1 MRVIE
6 YTVEDY
12 FEGKKLISFLR
23 GHVKIS
29 VRLLRSL
36 KRVEGGIKINGENAR
51 TVDLLHKGD
60 TVTLSIPED
69 ENHSIPTDY
78 PLDIVYEDDDVLVIN
93 KPAMLPMHES
103 HNHQGDTLA
112 NAVAGYLQK
121 KGKSL
126 AFRAVGRLDKGTS
139 GLVICALNSHAAARL
154 SGSFEKTYYAMATG
168 HYEGTGTIDKP
179 IYRPD
184 PMKTYRTAD
193 DRGDRAVTHY
203 EVLENGK
210 DWSLLKI
217 HLETGRTHQIRVHFA
232 YLGTPLYGDRMYG
245 KEHELIERQALHCGE
260 VTFAHPV
267 TGEVLHLS
275 SPLPEDMARLREFA
289 IADKASGNGK

>member
-1 MRVIE
+1 MREIE

-36 KRVEGGIKINGENAR
+36 KRVDGGIKVNGNHAR
-51 TVDLLHKGD
+51 TIDIIHTGD
-60 TVTLSIPED
+60 RVTITVSEDESSSIP
-69 ENHSIPTDY
+69 IDY
-78 PLDIVYEDDDVLVIN
+78 PLNIIYEDEDVLVID

-112 NAVAGYLQK
+112 NAVSGYLKK

-126 AFRAVGRLDKGTS
+126 SFRAVGRLDKGTS

-154 SGSFEKTYYAMATG
+154 SGNFEKTYFAIATG
-168 HYEGTGTIDKP
+168 KYVDPGTIDKP

-193 DRGDRAVTHY
+193 DRGDRAITHY
-203 EVLENGK
+203 EVLESGEK
-210 DWSLLKI
+210 HSLLKVS
-217 HLETGRTHQIRVHFA
+217 LETGRTHQIRVHFA
-232 YLGTPLYGDRMYG
+232 FLGTPLYGDKMYG
-245 KEHELIERQALHCGE
+245 QEHPLIERQALHCGR
-260 VTFAHPV
+260 VSFAHPV
-267 TGEVLHLS
+267 SGEKIELEAD
-275 SPLPEDMARLREFA
+275 LPEDMTKLLKELR
-289 IADKASGNGK
+289 DNK

>member
-1 MRVIE
+1 MRIIE
-6 YTVEDY
+6 YPVGEY

-36 KRVEGGIKINGENAR
+36 KRVDGGIKINGKNAR
-51 TVDLLHKGD
+51 TIDLLHKGD

-69 ENHSIPTDY
+69 DSHSIPIDY
-78 PLDIVYEDDDVLVIN
+78 ELEIVYEDDDVLVIN

-112 NAVAGYLQK
+112 NAVAGYLKK

-168 HYEGTGTIDKP
+168 HYEGSGTIDKP
-179 IYRPD
+179 IYRPE

-203 EVLENGK
+203 KVLESTK
-210 DWSLLKI
+210 DYSLLKI
-217 HLETGRTHQIRVHFA
+217 RLETGRTHQIRVHFA

-245 KEHELIERQALHCGE
+245 KEHPLIGRQALHCGE
-260 VTFAHPV
+260 VSFKHPV
-267 TGEVLHLS
+267 TGESLTLKAD
-275 SPLPEDMARLREFA
+275 LPEDMKTLRQSA
-289 IADKASGNGK
+289 ITSDGYNS

>member
-1 MRVIE
+1 MREIE
-6 YTVEDY
+6 YIVEDY

-36 KRVEGGIKINGENAR
+36 KRVDGGIRVNGSHAR
-51 TVDLLHKGD
+51 TVDIIHAGD
-60 TVTLSIPED
+60 KVTLTIHDDETSSIP
-69 ENHSIPTDY
+69 IDY
-78 PLDIVYEDDDVLVIN
+78 PLSVVFEDEDILVID

-112 NAVAGYLQK
+112 NAVSGYLKK

-126 AFRAVGRLDKGTS
+126 SFRAVGRLDKGTS

-154 SGSFEKTYYAMATG
+154 SGNFEKTYYAIATG
-168 HYEGTGTIDKP
+168 CYKESGTIDKP

-203 EVLENGK
+203 KVLESGDNY
-210 DWSLLKI
+210 SLLEI
-217 HLETGRTHQIRVHFA
+217 NLETGRTHQIRVHFA
-232 YLGTPLYGDRMYG
+232 FLGTPLFGDRMYG
-245 KEHELIERQALHCGE
+245 KDHPFIERQALHCGKLN
-260 VTFAHPV
+260 FLHPV
-267 TGEVLHLS
+267 TGKKIELEAA
-275 SPLPEDMARLREFA
+275 LPEDMTLLLESLR
-289 IADKASGNGK
+289 IKN

>member
-36 KRVEGGIKINGENAR
+36 KRVDGGIKINGENAR
-51 TVDLLHKGD
+51 TIDLLHKGD
-60 TVTLSIPED
+60 RVTLSIPED
-69 ENHSIPTDY
+69 DSHSIPIDY
-78 PLDIVYEDDDVLVIN
+78 ELKVVYEDDDVLVID

-121 KGKSL
+121 KGRSL

-154 SGSFEKTYYAMATG
+154 SGNFEKTYYAMVTG
-168 HYEGTGTIDKP
+168 QYVGTGTIDKP

-193 DRGDRAVTHY
+193 DRGDKAVTHY
-203 EVLENGK
+203 EVLESTEEY
-210 DWSLLKI
+210 SLLKI

-245 KEHELIERQALHCGE
+245 KEHPLIGRQALHCGE
-260 VTFAHPV
+260 VTFNHPV
-267 TGEVLHLS
+267 TGEKLLLRAE
-275 SPLPEDMARLREFA
+275 LPEDMKALRDS
-289 IADKASGNGK
+289 IIN

>member
-36 KRVEGGIKINGENAR
+36 KRVEGGIKINGKNAR
-51 TVDLLHKGD
+51 TVDLLHGGD

-69 ENHSIPTDY
+69 ENHSIPIDY
-78 PLDIVYEDDDVLVIN
+78 ELKVVYEDDDVLVID

-121 KGKSL
+121 KGRSL

-154 SGSFEKTYYAMATG
+154 SGNFEKTYYAMATG
-168 HYEGTGTIDKP
+168 YYEGTGTIDKP

-203 EVLENGK
+203 EVIE
-210 DWSLLKI
+210 STASFAFLKI
-217 HLETGRTHQIRVHFA
+217 RLETGRTHQIRVHFA

-245 KEHELIERQALHCGE
+245 SEHPLIKRQALHCGE
-260 VTFAHPV
+260 VSFNHPV
-267 TGEVLHLS
+267 TGERLTLKAE
-275 SPLPEDMARLREFA
+275 LPEDMKALR
-289 IADKASGNGK
+289 KAFTDENIFKT

>member
-6 YTVEDY
+6 YKVEEY

-51 TVDLLHKGD
+51 TVDLLHSGD
-60 TVTLSIPED
+60 TVTLTIPED

-78 PLDIVYEDDDVLVIN
+78 PLNVVYEDEDVLVID

-112 NAVAGYLQK
+112 NAVAGYLTK

-126 AFRAVGRLDKGTS
+126 SFRAVGRLDKGTS

-154 SGSFEKTYYAMATG
+154 SGSFEKTYYAIATG
-168 HYEGTGTIDKP
+168 RYEGKGTIDKP

-203 EVLENGK
+203 EVIESGEDYSFLR
-210 DWSLLKI
+210 I

-232 YLGTPLYGDRMYG
+232 FLGTPLYGDRMYG
-245 KEHELIERQALHCGE
+245 QEHEIIGRQALHCGE
-260 VTFAHPV
+260 VVFTHPV
-267 TGEVLHLS
+267 TGERIEVKAQ
-275 SPLPEDMARLREFA
+275 LPEDMQALLKE
-289 IADKASGNGK
+289 KKG

>member
-6 YTVEDY
+6 YTATQY

-51 TVDLLHKGD
+51 TIDILHAGD

-69 ENHSIPTDY
+69 DTHSIPIDY
-78 PLDIVYEDDDVLVIN
+78 ELKVVYEDDDVLVID

-154 SGSFEKTYYAMATG
+154 SGNFEKTYYAMATG
-168 HYEGTGTIDKP
+168 HYEGVGTIDKP

-184 PMKTYRTAD
+184 PMKTYRIAD

-203 EVLENGK
+203 EVLESAE
-210 DWSLLKI
+210 DYSFLKI
-217 HLETGRTHQIRVHFA
+217 RLETGRTHQIRVHFA

-245 KEHELIERQALHCGE
+245 EEHPLIERQALHCGE
-260 VTFAHPV
+260 VSFNHPV
-267 TGEVLHLS
+267 TGERLTLS
-275 SPLPEDMARLREFA
+275 AELPEDMKNLRQKY
-289 IADKASGNGK
+289 ILKG

>member
-1 MRVIE
+1 MRIIE
-6 YTVEDY
+6 YTVEEY

-51 TVDLLHKGD
+51 TVDLLHSGD
-60 TVTLSIPED
+60 VVTLSIPED

-78 PLDIVYEDDDVLVIN
+78 PLKVVCEDEDVLVID

-112 NAVAGYLQK
+112 NAVAGYLTK

-126 AFRAVGRLDKGTS
+126 SFRAVGRLDKGTS

-154 SGSFEKTYYAMATG
+154 SGNFEKTYYAIATG
-168 HYEGTGTIDKP
+168 HYEGSGTIDKP

-184 PMKTYRTAD
+184 PMKTYRSAD

-203 EVLENGK
+203 EVLENGE
-210 DWSLLKI
+210 DYSFLRV

-245 KEHELIERQALHCGE
+245 QEHPIIGRQALHCGE
-260 VTFAHPV
+260 VVFNHPV
-267 TGEVLHLS
+267 TGERIEVRAE
-275 SPLPEDMARLREFA
+275 LPEDMAMLLKEKR
-289 IADKASGNGK
+289 K